1 MRIPLAVA
9 VMSLALFG
17 CEPAFIDQCKQEC
30 DCTGD
35 SFACRAPKSG
45 GCDNSWRRAWTLASM
60 AGCETQYTVWFDC
73 VHAKSVCTS
82 AGTGDNASYDAPAGS
97 CDSLR
102 DTLES
107 CCSGGKCDG

>member
-1 MRIPLAVA
+1 MRVALVVAAV
-9 VMSLALFG
+9 SLFG

-60 AGCETQYTVWFDC
+60 GGCESQYTTWFDC
-73 VHAKSVCTS
+73 VHANSVCT
-82 AGTGDNASYDAPAGS
+82 NATYDVPAGA
-97 CDSLR
+97 CDSQR
-102 DTLES
+102 DALDS